1 MERTMIE
8 VFKKYS
14 DFGRKAKRSEFW
26 GVALSLFGL
35 GFLVTVTCIL
45 LMLGGWLGSIIAI
58 PALLVFMVLSTWVSI
73 ATIVARCRDAGINPW
88 FTAACFVPYIGTIV
102 FIVIGCIG
110 TKNE

>member
-8 VFKKYS
+8 AFKKYS
-14 DFGRKAKRSEFW
+14 DFSRRATRSEFW
-26 GVALSLFGL
+26 GVVLSLFGL
-35 GFLVTVTCIL
+35 GFLATIIFVL
-45 LMLGGWLGSIIAI
+45 LMLSGWLGAVIAFPGI
-58 PALLVFMVLSTWVSI
+58 LAVMVLSTWLSL

>member
-35 GFLVTVTCIL
+35 GFLAT
-45 LMLGGWLGSIIAI
+45 II
-58 PALLVFMVLSTWVSI
+58 FMVLML
-73 ATIVARCRDAGINPW
+73 
-88 FTAACFVPYIGTIV
+88 
-102 FIVIGCIG
+102 
-110 TKNE
+110 